1 MNAMALRPR
10 SQRVWDVAE
19 PLAAQEGLELVD
31 VEYHAERGGMVLRLF
46 VDRAGGVTVDDL
58 SRFSREL
65 GDLLDVH
72 GETAGG
78 YTLEVSSP
86 GVNRRLVRPAHFQRY
101 VGRRIRVRTGVPL
114 AERRNFLGTLLS
126 ATEDEIVVRVGDG
139 EEVRIPLAAI
149 TRANYEHDFDAE
161 RRTGAAGR
169 RRIDARPGRR
179 EA

>member
-1 MNAMALRPR
+1 MNAMALPPR

-72 GETAGG
+72 GDTEGG

-101 VGRRIRVRTGVPL
+101 VGRRVRVRTGAPV
-114 AERRNFLGTLLS
+114 AQRRNFLGTLLA
-126 ATEDEIVVRVGDG
+126 ATEDEILVRVGEG
-139 EEVRIPLAAI
+139 EDVRIPLAAV
-149 TRANYEHDFDAE
+149 TRANYEHDFDAD
-161 RRTGAAGR
+161 RGARAAGPR
-169 RRIDARPGRR
+169 GVDTRPGRR